1 MRRDTRFQFEDLLVL
16 LESKDGGSGNEE
28 VLREVL
34 QSDERPL
41 GGETSSLQNGRF
53 LSGGFALSSF
63 YVRFLSR
70 FHVWKGRSVKGVR
83 KLPRRRPLL
92 FVK

>member
-53 LSGGFALSSF
+53 LSGGFAF
-63 YVRFLSR
+63 VEFLCEVPFEVPR
-70 FHVWKGRSVKGVR
+70 VER
-83 KLPRRRPLL
+83 KVCERCEETS
-92 FVK
+92 KT